1 MFRYHIKG
9 ELKGKS
15 EVFIQN
21 LPGFPDHIR
30 LSSKGGY
37 WLGIATMRTDFF
49 DLMQQYPRA
58 KNFIAKVSDRVVG
71 NSGNEVNFVNMEAK
85 PSSQ

>member
-9 ELKGKS
+9 VLKGKS

-58 KNFIAKVSDRVVG
+58 KNFIAKVRVIEQLV
-71 NSGNEVNFVNMEAK
+71 VVVMTLIF
-85 PSSQ
+85 